1 MKKPIAIFLTDTHLS
16 IDNHKY
22 ILDIFKQVINE
33 ALKKDLKI
41 VYHLGDIFDSR
52 KAQPQENLICFLNI
66 LEMFEE
72 NDIKLIA
79 ISGNHDK
86 NDYGSIDSFLFPF
99 RSEKSFL
106 LYDKYEKPIEI
117 NKDINL
123 WLLPFFSDDK
133 YNEKYNSLISNI
145 DKSKFN
151 ILGTHIGF
159 KGAIMNSGKLIEH
172 GPEGGEFDLT
182 LVGHYHDRQEIVGKK
197 IVYIGSA
204 LQHNFGENNEKGFT
218 VLNYDEKNK
227 KVDYEFIQS
236 KFKEFVNIRL
246 LNSEDFQESLIEAK
260 KLKEQGCE
268 VKIHIK
274 DNKYKLSNINRN
286 DAESLGIKCVL
297 DIENDIIEGTSSEN
311 INKHTEETIIDEFNQ
326 WCESKNILDKEIGLK
341 IIKESIKKWK
351 K

>member
-1 MKKPIAIFLTDTHLS
+1 MKKTIAIFLTDTHLS
-16 IDNHKY
+16 IDNHKQ
-22 ILDIFKQVINE
+22 ILDIFSQVISE
-33 ALKKDLKI
+33 TLKRNLNI

-52 KAQPQENLICFLNI
+52 KAQPQENLMCFLKI
-66 LEMFEE
+66 LEMFKE

-86 NDYGSIDSFLFPF
+86 NDYGSHESFLFPF
-99 RSEKSFL
+99 RSEESFL
-106 LYDKYEKPIEI
+106 LYDQYDKSIEI
-117 NKDINL
+117 HKDIDL
-123 WLLPFFSDDK
+123 WLLPFFSDEK
-133 YNEKYNSLISNI
+133 YNEKYISLVGKLK
-145 DKSKFN
+145 KSKIN

-159 KGAIMNSGKLIEH
+159 KGAIMNSGKTIDH

-182 LVGHYHDRQEIVGKK
+182 LVGHYHDRQEIFGKK

-218 VLNYDEKNK
+218 VLNYDEKSK
-227 KVDYEFIQS
+227 TIDYDFIQS

-260 KLKEQGCE
+260 KLKELGCE

-286 DAESLGIKCVL
+286 DAEALGIKCVL
-297 DIENDIIEGTSSEN
+297 DIENDVIDTISSDN
-311 INKHTEETIIDEFNQ
+311 ISKHTEETIINEFNQ
-326 WCESKNILDKEIGLK
+326 WCESKNILNKEIGLK
-341 IIKESIKKWK
+341 IIKESIKIWK